1 MAAFHVRVHV
11 GIGLSGVADDLP
23 NRFVFWLGC
32 CVTWQEPVVAIA
44 VGFAV
49 VSFYRHVRDLIGVT
63 KPGAQPSCHGCD
75 ECEDESAG
83 SERHAADSSN
93 RRSG

>member
-1 MAAFHVRVHV
+1 MAAFHVRVYV
-11 GIGLSGVADDLP
+11 GVGLYGVAGGLP

-32 CVTWQEPVVAIA
+32 CVTWQEPVVAMA

-49 VSFYRHVRDLIGVT
+49 VSLYRHVRDLIGAA
-63 KPGAQPSCHGCD
+63 KPGEQASCHGCE
-75 ECEDESAG
+75 ECEDEST
-83 SERHAADSSN
+83 SESQGEDSSS